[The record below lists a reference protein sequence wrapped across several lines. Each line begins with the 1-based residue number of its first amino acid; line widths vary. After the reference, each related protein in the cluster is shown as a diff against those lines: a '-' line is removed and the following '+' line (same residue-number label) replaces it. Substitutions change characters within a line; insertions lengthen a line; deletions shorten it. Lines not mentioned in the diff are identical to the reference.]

1 MIGEMRIS
9 FMRFGIIS
17 NQDKDPQYAFARYAA
32 SKIKEMGSQ
41 AVIDDYYANSDLARD
56 PNTEVATYDDCDLIF
71 CLGGDGTFLSAVHD
85 HFLKD
90 VPMIG
95 VNLGS
100 IGFLAEI
107 QPEEF
112 DEYLTRILNNEYRI
126 EKRLQLEASVIRE
139 DGSVKGTGICLN
151 DAVVAR
157 GQNLHV
163 FTLDLFIDKDYVERL
178 SGDGVIISTP
188 TGSTAYS
195 LAAGGPIIK
204 PDMHAVLVT
213 PICPHTL
220 HSRCYVVNE
229 DSRIEIHLKNFTEPP
244 ILCFDGRNEIALDS
258 MDRIIITKSRHPM
271 KVVRVG
277 HSNYYQT
284 IRKKIR
290 ARGSF
295 YEDGEK

>member
-1 MIGEMRIS
+1 MRL
-9 FMRFGIIS
+9 GIIS

-32 SKIKEMGSQ
+32 SKIKEMGSH
-41 AVIDDYYANSDLARD
+41 AIIDDFYSDTVLAQD
-56 PNTEVATYDDCDLIF
+56 PNTTLDCYDRCDLIF

-90 VPMIG
+90 VPIIG

-112 DEYLTRILNNEYRI
+112 DEALIRIHKNDYRI
-126 EKRLQLEASVIRE
+126 EKRLQLEATVVRA
-139 DGSVKGTGICLN
+139 DGTVAGKGICLN
-151 DAVVAR
+151 DAVIAR
-157 GQNLHV
+157 GRNLHV
-163 FTLDLFIDKDYVERL
+163 FTIDLFIDDDYVERL

-195 LAAGGPIIK
+195 LAAGGPIVK
-204 PDMHAVLVT
+204 PDLDALLVT

-220 HSRCYVVNE
+220 HSRCYVVSE
-229 DSRIEIHLKNFTEPP
+229 DSRVEIHLKKFTEAP
-244 ILCFDGRNEIALDS
+244 ILCFDGRNEIELLPMDQIILQRSDHS
-258 MDRIIITKSRHPM
+258 MKLARI
-271 KVVRVG
+271 G

-284 IRKKIR
+284 IRRKIR

>member
-1 MIGEMRIS
+1 
-9 FMRFGIIS
+9 MRFGIIS
-17 NQDKDPQYAFARYAA
+17 NPEKDPQYVFARYAA
-32 SKIKEMGSQ
+32 SRIKESGNQ
-41 AVIDDYYANSDLARD
+41 AVIDEYYSNSELAGD
-56 PNTEVATYDDCDLIF
+56 PSTEISSYEHCDMIF

-90 VPMIG
+90 VPIIG

-107 QPEEF
+107 QPDKF

-126 EKRLQLEASVIRE
+126 EKRIQLEAAVFRE
-139 DGSVKGTGICLN
+139 DGTPKGAGICLN

-157 GQNLHV
+157 GQSLHV

-204 PDMHAVLVT
+204 PDMHALLVT

-220 HSRCYVVNE
+220 NSRCYVVSD
-229 DSRIEIHLKNFTEPP
+229 DSRVEIHLKNFTEPP
-244 ILCFDGRNEIALDS
+244 ILSFDGRNEIKLEP
-258 MDRIIITKSRHPM
+258 MDHIIFTKSRHPM
-271 KVVRVG
+271 KIVRVG
-277 HSNYYQT
+277 DSNYYQT

>member
-1 MIGEMRIS
+1 MRL
-9 FMRFGIIS
+9 GIIA
-17 NQDKDPQYAFARYAA
+17 NLEKDPHYSFARYAA
-32 SKIKEMGSQ
+32 AKIVSMGSQ
-41 AVIDDYYANSDLARD
+41 AVIDDYYLNTELSGD
-56 PNTEVATYDDCDLIF
+56 PNTIMDKYDDCDLIF

-90 VPMIG
+90 VPIIG

-107 QPEEF
+107 QPEMF
-112 DEYLTRILNNEYRI
+112 DDYLDRILKNDYRI
-126 EKRLQLEASVIRE
+126 EKRLQLEATVLSE
-139 DGSVKGTGICLN
+139 NGKEKGSGICLN
-151 DAVVAR
+151 DAVIAR
-157 GQNLHV
+157 GNLLHV
-163 FTLDLFIDKDYVERL
+163 LTLDLFIDDDYVERV

-204 PDMHAVLVT
+204 PDLHAFLVT

-220 HSRCYVVNE
+220 HSRSYVVSE
-229 DSRIEIHLKNFTEPP
+229 DSRVEIHIKRFTDTP
-244 ILCFDGRNEIALDS
+244 ILCFDGRSEIVMEP
-258 MDRIIITKSRHPM
+258 MDRVIIEKSIHPM
-271 KVVRVG
+271 KIAIVG

-295 YEDGEK
+295 YENGEK

>member
-1 MIGEMRIS
+1 MRL
-9 FMRFGIIS
+9 GIIS
-17 NQDKDPQYAFARYAA
+17 NLDKDPEYAFARYAVT
-32 SKIKEMGSQ
+32 KIKEMGSQ
-41 AVIDDYYANSDLARD
+41 AIVDDFYSNTVLAK
-56 PNTEVATYDDCDLIF
+56 ESSAKVAGYEGCDLIF
-71 CLGGDGTFLSAVHD
+71 CLGGDGTFLSAVHE

-90 VPMIG
+90 IPIIG

-107 QPEEF
+107 QPNEFEEC
-112 DEYLTRILNNEYRI
+112 LSLIHRGRYRI
-126 EKRLQLEASVIRE
+126 EKRLQLLTTVIRE
-139 DGSVKGTGICLN
+139 DGTEKGSGICLN

-157 GQNLHV
+157 GRLLHV
-163 FTLDLFIDKDYVERL
+163 FNLDLFIDDDYVERL

-195 LAAGGPIIK
+195 LAAGGPIVK
-204 PDMHAVLVT
+204 PDLHAFLVT

-220 HSRCYVVNE
+220 HSRSYIVSE
-229 DSRIEIHLKNFTEPP
+229 DSRVEIHIRKFNDPP
-244 ILCFDGRNEIALDS
+244 ILCFDGRNEINLEP
-258 MDRIIITKSRHPM
+258 MDRVIIGKSEHYM
-271 KVVRVG
+271 KIARVG

-284 IRKKIR
+284 IRNKIR

>member
-1 MIGEMRIS
+1 
-9 FMRFGIIS
+9 MRFGIIS

-32 SKIKEMGSQ
+32 SKIKAMGSQ
-41 AVIDDYYANSDLARD
+41 AIIDDYYADSELARD
-56 PNTEVATYDDCDLIF
+56 PNTIMAAYDDCDIIF
-71 CLGGDGTFLSAVHD
+71 CFGGDGTFLSAVHD

-90 VPMIG
+90 VPIIG

-100 IGFLAEI
+100 IGFLTEI
-107 QPEEF
+107 QPDEF
-112 DEYLTRILNNEYRI
+112 DEALVLIHRKEYRI
-126 EKRLQLEASVIRE
+126 EKRLQLEATVFRE
-139 DGSVKGTGICLN
+139 DGTVKGKGICLN

-157 GQNLHV
+157 GQLLHV
-163 FTLDLFIDKDYVERL
+163 FTIDLFIDDDYVERI

-204 PDMHAVLVT
+204 PDLRTLLVT

-220 HSRCYVVNE
+220 HSRCYVVSE
-229 DSRIEIHLKNFTEPP
+229 DSRVEIHLKKFIEPP
-244 ILCFDGRNEIALDS
+244 ILCFDGRNEIILDS
-258 MDRIIITKSRHPM
+258 DDRIVCTKSSHSM
-271 KVVRVG
+271 KVARIG